1 MKLFLYSSAAIL
13 AMATA
18 AQAADPYV
26 PPPDEVI
33 VVDTGVNWT
42 GAYLGLH
49 GGWGWADGSAEYA
62 IPAGDCGPPGPVGC
76 AISLDPSGG
85 FVGGQIGY
93 NYVFDNGFMIGIEG
107 DYSFANLTDNGDAG
121 TGIFASHVDLEID
134 QLATIQ
140 ARLGYAMGE
149 WLPFATIGWGFA
161 HAERSVYNPSIDGNG
176 GSDSNWHDGWS
187 VGAGVE
193 YAINEHWSAKGEYRY
208 VDLGD
213 ENYTVP
219 TLGGG
224 GTDVGL
230 DLHTVRF
237 GINYRF

>member
-1 MKLFLYSSAAIL
+1 MKQILFSSVAIL
-13 AMATA
+13 AVVAH
-18 AQAADPYV
+18 AQAADSYV

-33 VVDTGVNWT
+33 VVAPAVNWT

-49 GGWGWADGSAEYA
+49 GGWGWADGTAAYA
-62 IPAGDCGPPGPVGC
+62 DPFPCGPPGPVGC
-76 AISLDPSGG
+76 AISLDPEGA

-107 DYSFANLTDNGDAG
+107 DYSFTNLTDAGDAG
-121 TGIFASHVDLEID
+121 AGAFATHVDLEVD
-134 QLATIQ
+134 EMATIQ

-149 WLPFATIGWGFA
+149 WLPFVTVGWGFA
-161 HAERSVYNPSIDGNG
+161 HAERTIFNPVLPGGG

-187 VGAGVE
+187 VGGGVE

-208 VDLGD
+208 MDLGD
-213 ENYTVP
+213 ENYQVP

-230 DLHTVRF
+230 DIHTVRF